1 MLPLKPV
8 APHFCYDCINIDQF
22 KIFALTKHSL
32 LLSTSL
38 KVKIYDNDYLSI
50 IDIYFYE
57 TFSTPTQTFSACA
70 RLFRQPVQC

>member
-8 APHFCYDCINIDQF
+8 APHFCYDCIDLDQF
-22 KIFALTKHSL
+22 GILELTKHHL

-38 KVKIYDNDYLSI
+38 KVQIYDNDYLSI
-50 IDIYFYE
+50 INIYLYE

-70 RLFRQPVQC
+70 QLFRHPV